1 MVLCHS
7 CYIYATCKSKE
18 VRMGEVLRPSYGW
31 ATNFYGMELTRQDIM
46 FTIFRLVI
54 ALLLT
59 DDVNY
64 YIQPRPYTYTC
75 QFQTLFRTSFEK
87 LQTFF

>member
-18 VRMGEVLRPSYGW
+18 VRMGEILRPSYGW

-64 YIQPRPYTYTC
+64 YMHLLLVVSNAFSISLKNSQKFY
-75 QFQTLFRTSFEK
+75 
-87 LQTFF
+87 

>member
-1 MVLCHS
+1 
-7 CYIYATCKSKE
+7 
-18 VRMGEVLRPSYGW
+18 MGEVLKPSYGW

-64 YIQPRPYTYTC
+64 
-75 QFQTLFRTSFEK
+75 
-87 LQTFF
+87 

>member
-1 MVLCHS
+1 MVLCHK

-18 VRMGEVLRPSYGW
+18 VRMGEVLKPSYGW

-64 YIQPRPYTYTC
+64 YMHLLLVVSNAFSISLKNSQKFY
-75 QFQTLFRTSFEK
+75 
-87 LQTFF
+87 